1 MNFAGGAQAPASGG
15 MPQRTGPQRPRGGL
29 GGPPKWGRKLALA
42 MSALSELDPGNRGN
56 TMYMRDRFD
65 GMDERNRLQA
75 EEEDRKARFGKAL
88 ENVGMPGMGGLSPEQ
103 MSFLYGVKRDGV
115 MDDRDER
122 NFNYDVSRDE
132 RNFNRLVSRD
142 ERQDFES
149 DRGFQAGR
157 DDAAFNRMHSDRTFE
172 AGRDDAGHRRTI
184 DYANLDLAHDR
195 LDLAR
200 TEAEREA
207 SEEGSPY
214 SAGEIKAMREKGEQ
228 LQGFRNSLNAYIDA
242 IKNSGVQALDI
253 GGRNKQAASLDAMRQ
268 DLMFQGKNLWELGVL
283 SKDDYDNMAK
293 AIPDATGIGTWIN
306 GTDVAITK
314 AQPLLSS
321 IEYQLNRIPE
331 DYRSYKPAPSTA
343 PSGPTPQAI
352 AYLKANPNL
361 ALSFDK
367 KYGEGAA
374 AAVLGT

>member
-1 MNFAGGAQAPASGG
+1 
-15 MPQRTGPQRPRGGL
+15 
-29 GGPPKWGRKLALA
+29 
-42 MSALSELDPGNRGN
+42 MSALSELDPANRGS

-65 GMDERNRLQA
+65 DMDERNRLRA
-75 EEEDRKARFGKAL
+75 EEEERKARFGKAL
-88 ENVGMPGMGGLSPEQ
+88 ENVGMPGMGGLNPEQ

-115 MDDRDER
+115 MDARDER
-122 NFNYDVSRDE
+122 NFDRGVFESDRGHG
-132 RNFNRLVSRD
+132 FNVDRANRS
-142 ERQDFES
+142 DFES

-157 DDAAFNRMHSDRTFE
+157 DDAAFSQMHSNRTYE
-172 AGRDDAGHRRTI
+172 AGRDDADHRQTI
-184 DYANLDLAHDR
+184 DYANLDLAQDR
-195 LDLAR
+195 LDLVR
-200 TEAEREA
+200 VEAERKA
-207 SEEGSPY
+207 SEEESPY

-253 GGRNKQAASLDAMRQ
+253 GGRNKRAANLDAQRQ

-293 AIPDATGIGTWIN
+293 AIPDATGVGTWIN

-331 DYRSYKPAPSTA
+331 DYRSYKPAPSAA
-343 PSGPTPQAI
+343 PSGATPQAI

-374 AAVLGT
+374 AAVLGS